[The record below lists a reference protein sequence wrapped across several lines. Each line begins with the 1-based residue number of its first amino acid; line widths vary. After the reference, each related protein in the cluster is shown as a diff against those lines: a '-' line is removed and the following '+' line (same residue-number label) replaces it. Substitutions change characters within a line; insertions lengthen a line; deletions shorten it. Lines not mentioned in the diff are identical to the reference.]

1 MILLSKIFSYP
12 RIMPNHQSYE
22 ERRNA
27 HLSELGAKVAKSLSD
42 QISKIDSF
50 EFDIFEMDK
59 LVGKKSLRFLS
70 YEIFNRYNFF
80 EEIISEKKYKSFI
93 DNIADGYSRQILYH
107 NDLHAADVLQTMFV
121 MIEKGSLV
129 MVNINHNS

>member
-1 MILLSKIFSYP
+1 
-12 RIMPNHQSYE
+12 MPNHQSYE